1 MRERAIVSSTFV
13 RLFVRRSFVRRS
25 FVRSEVRSFRSSFV
39 PKFVPKFVR
48 SEIRSF
54 VPKFVRSEVTKFRS
68 SFRSYEVPKFVPKF
82 LRSFIHSFV
91 RSFVCIVDVVSVF
104 GCYAFNCALH
114 SGLDVNN
121 KARVRVCNCNIV
133 NSPIHRAP
141 PFRYCSLNVRS
152 PRRYRHWK
160 RPELPTCG
168 LELSVCLPSCACV
181 LVTAVFEKRKQTAE
195 DLFVDWTSSPACG
208 LAACKI

>member
-1 MRERAIVSSTFV
+1 MCDYLWESVGNRCCVRYGYILIGSEAVTRPAFGWSHSVAHCQALKFSRSVRARSWVAVNQSVSQSDSAF
-13 RLFVRRSFVRRS
+13 
-25 FVRSEVRSFRSSFV
+25 
-39 PKFVPKFVR
+39 
-48 SEIRSF
+48 I
-54 VPKFVRSEVTKFRS
+54 
-68 SFRSYEVPKFVPKF
+68 
-82 LRSFIHSFV
+82 RSFIHSFV

-195 DLFVDWTSSPACG
+195 DLFVDWTSPPACG